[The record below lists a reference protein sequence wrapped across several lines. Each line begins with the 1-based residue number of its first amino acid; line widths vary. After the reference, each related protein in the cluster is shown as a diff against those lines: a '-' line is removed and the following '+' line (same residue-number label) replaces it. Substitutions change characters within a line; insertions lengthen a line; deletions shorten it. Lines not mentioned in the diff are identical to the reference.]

1 MTMSVAVAPLNAE
14 PYLIHQARNGDA
26 DAFAALYEKHKPRIH
41 AVCLR
46 MTNNATEAEDLAQD
60 AFIYVFRKIST
71 FRGDSAFSTWIHRV
85 TVNTVLMHFRRK
97 GKHQISLDH
106 PYPEDSDQP
115 KPEYGQVD
123 ERLAACPDRMALVR
137 AIEELSPG
145 YRTIFILHQ
154 VKGYEHKEIAERL
167 HCSIGNSKSQL
178 HKAKAKLRE
187 LLARQGYTFRQRVAA
202 RKPSAV
208 RAPASMQAANLHLV
222 PPSTDASPE
231 LCERLPE
238 GQGKE
243 PKNSVSSPPARV
255 AASYKRQSS
264 RRETLPDRLIAGNP
278 QIMLPSIRRA
288 SSGLLVETGS

>member
-1 MTMSVAVAPLNAE
+1 VLRKQAPMSAAVAHLNSE

-26 DAFAALYEKHKPRIH
+26 EAFAALYEKHKPRIH

-46 MTNNATEAEDLAQD
+46 MTNNVTEAEDLAQD
-60 AFIYVFRKIST
+60 AFIYVFRKISS

-97 GKHQISLDH
+97 GKRQISLDH
-106 PYPEDSDQP
+106 PYPEDSERP

-123 ERLAACPDRMALVR
+123 ERLAACPDRLALVR

-202 RKPSAV
+202 RKPSVV
-208 RAPASMQAANLHLV
+208 RAPVLMEAAKLHLV
-222 PPSTDASPE
+222 PPSTD
-231 LCERLPE
+231 
-238 GQGKE
+238 
-243 PKNSVSSPPARV
+243 V
-255 AASYKRQSS
+255 AASTYDKQIV
-264 RRETLPDRLIAGNP
+264 RRENLPDLLIAANP
-278 QIMLPSIRRA
+278 QIMLPAIRRP
-288 SSGLLVETGS
+288 SPGLLAEAGS